1 MANPLLAFRS
11 ALFDTGASEAVTYTP
26 PGAGPVPVPDV
37 RAVRS
42 GDYAGSLS
50 ALGNPLRGVSFE
62 IPRSALP
69 AMPAKN
75 GTLTTAEAQVWRI
88 SGVTSLEHV
97 DSWLLTVE
105 LAS

>member
-1 MANPLLAFRS
+1 MANPLLGLRD
-11 ALFDTGASEAVTYTP
+11 ALFIGGASEAVTYTP
-26 PGAGPVPVPDV
+26 PTGAPVPGL

-62 IPRSALP
+62 IPRSALATRP
-69 AMPAKN
+69 RQD

-88 SGVTSLEHV
+88 VQVTDLEHV
-97 DSWLLTVE
+97 ASWLIVVE
-105 LAS
+105 LVP